1 MQCMLLFF
9 FARGT
14 FLAARFFADF
24 KQLSRPSVGVPH
36 MAGKRLRAKL
46 CSLFTLSRHAK
57 NMYACMYA
65 CMYMYVCMY
74 A

>member
-1 MQCMLLFF
+1 MLLFF

-36 MAGKRLRAKL
+36 MAEKRLRAKL
-46 CSLFTLSRHAK
+46 RSLFTLSRHTK
-57 NMYACMYA
+57 NMYALL
-65 CMYMYVCMY
+65 
-74 A
+74 